1 MKSHSDGGPTG
12 GGIRSVKWL
21 ARVALTRS
29 ILGGDQTDRFFGG
42 REGRK
47 PNSTR
52 DHEQLFTVSCW
63 HDAGRDM
70 TCRVEL
76 GRLGEM

>member
-12 GGIRSVKWL
+12 GGTRSVNRL
-21 ARVALTRS
+21 VEDALTPS

-52 DHEQLFTVSCW
+52 DHEHLFTVSCW
-63 HDAGRDM
+63 HDA
-70 TCRVEL
+70 VET
-76 GRLGEM
+76 